1 MPVPNGEEQI
11 LLPETENASEVS
23 KSPSL
28 DLNPDSVDGSP
39 PVSTVYTDV
48 GVVPEHQKNELKHLI
63 SNLEGMNE

>member
-39 PVSTVYTDV
+39 PVSTVIM
-48 GVVPEHQKNELKHLI
+48 KL
-63 SNLEGMNE
+63 